1 VKNEITFSSAQSARL
16 HDLVQGPFQQVVR
29 EFISESEY
37 FELRQLMLLYVWA
50 VAIATTIFSEAGHL
64 TEEET
69 EAHVTMEAD
78 FCATTLLPELQKEH
92 PDDLDADEVI
102 EAEDFLAAYQSA
114 LLFLAYRVE
123 EDSDAEEVVSEYF
136 EGSHDLGQYN
146 DPDKIDEGQFAEAI
160 FAMFVALGDEA
171 IQAAHRSKGLN

>member
-1 VKNEITFSSAQSARL
+1 MTPIEFPSAQSARL
-16 HDLVQGPFQQVVR
+16 HELIQGPYRQVVR
-29 EFISESEY
+29 EFTSESEY

-64 TEEET
+64 TEEEA

-78 FCATTLLPELQKEH
+78 FCSGHLLPDLQKDY
-92 PDDLDADEVI
+92 PDDLEADELI

-123 EDSDAEEVVSEYF
+123 EDSDAEDVVTEYF

-146 DPDKIDEGQFAEAI
+146 DPDKIDESQFAEAI